1 MPDLV
6 ARLSHLHA
14 TLTSRLALQDQLL
27 GLSGRLDLV
36 LAQVE
41 LRSSSAPAPIR
52 IRNDKSVNGAARK
65 KTGATEPQK
74 YVEGES
80 SDESNDHVEVGVE
93 DAEGEGEGSVEDV
106 ELGGLSDELGSEE
119 GDSEDDIEDS
129 DDVDSS
135 DDDEEDDEEDAD
147 GRGLQNG
154 FIDDEAEEDY
164 EEDESDEYSE

>member
-14 TLTSRLALQDQLL
+14 TLTSRLALQEQLL

-41 LRSSSAPAPIR
+41 LRSSTAPAPLKI
-52 IRNDKSVNGAARK
+52 KSNKRSAVGKPGTR
-65 KTGATEPQK
+65 EPQK

-80 SDESNDHVEVGVE
+80 SDEENEDEGGMDVEIE
-93 DAEGEGEGSVEDV
+93 DADDGGSVEDV
-106 ELGGLSDELGSEE
+106 ELGGFSDDESGNEDEDSEE
-119 GDSEDDIEDS
+119 DEDIDDS
-129 DDVDSS
+129 
-135 DDDEEDDEEDAD
+135 EEDDEDEDDEDAD
-147 GRGLQNG
+147 THGNLNG

-164 EEDESDEYSE
+164 EEDESDDYSE